1 MNYLVRL
8 LLQLLAVFLVWVALV
23 TFLGPSLG
31 PLEISV
37 LIIAAVAIAGW
48 LCWRSWKIR
57 SAELERQH
65 VA

>member
-37 LIIAAVAIAGW
+37 LIIAAVAAGMW
-48 LCWRSWKIR
+48 LCWRAWKSR
-57 SAELERQH
+57 NAEL
-65 VA
+65 VAQRH